1 MSANGNATD
10 MPFSEP
16 DQSGGQSGFIGTIEQ
31 TAQDPSSAMGYQEIS
46 TDQVER
52 ISRNPV
58 LRLFKAVP
66 TPLLLLAGVAIPLA
80 FILRRRR

>member
-1 MSANGNATD
+1 MSANGNEQEK
-10 MPFSEP
+10 PFAEP

-52 ISRNPV
+52 VSRNPV
-58 LRLFKAVP
+58 LRVLRSIP

-80 FILRRRR
+80 LILRRRR